1 MDIGSV
7 THPRDGY
14 TAQKIPANQAAHTHA
29 VPIIAYHP
37 IGPPIAQGMKYK
49 HTDIVPTIHV
59 FRKPNIVVQKIITA
73 PAIMAH
79 RAAANAAAAMTT

>member
-37 IGPPIAQGMKYK
+37 IGPPIAQDTKYK
-49 HTDIVPTIHV
+49 HTDIVPTTLA
-59 FRKPNIVVQKIITA
+59 FQKQDTDAQKIITA
-73 PAIMAH
+73 PALMAH
-79 RAAANAAAAMTT
+79 RAVQNAAAATTT